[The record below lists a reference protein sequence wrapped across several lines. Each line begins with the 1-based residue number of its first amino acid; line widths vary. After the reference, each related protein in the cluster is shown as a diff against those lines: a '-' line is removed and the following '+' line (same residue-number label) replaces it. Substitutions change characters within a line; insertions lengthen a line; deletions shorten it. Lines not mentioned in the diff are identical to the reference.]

1 MSKIKTYVI
10 HNLILV
16 AWFVGVAFLY
26 FYFSQ
31 AMVKHITVFLG
42 ISGFFAINYFYHQS
56 RAKMNLT
63 IFLEYFLV
71 GVLVFLMYLV
81 VAL

>member
-1 MSKIKTYVI
+1 MSQLKTYI
-10 HNLILV
+10 LHNLILV
-16 AWFVGVAFLY
+16 AWFAAVVFLY
-26 FYFSQ
+26 YYFSK
-31 AMVKHITVFLG
+31 ALIKHITVFLG
-42 ISGFFAINYFYHQS
+42 ISGFFALNYFYHQS

-63 IFLEYFLV
+63 ILLEYLLV